1 MGLSLKSNSN
11 GKGKGDNMKIKTVLV
26 SAVLALC
33 LQQKAQASDTT
44 VQVSD
49 VSCGSFM
56 EMVYH
61 IHQWRNDAA
70 PIKKIQL
77 QAWAIKK
84 LSDKAPEE
92 MYTVLDIIDSVYELD
107 KIENYEKQDS
117 VEYSVQWYRNCM
129 SSKND

>member
-11 GKGKGDNMKIKTVLV
+11 GKGDNMKIKTVLV
-26 SAVLALC
+26 STVLALC
-33 LQQKAQASDTT
+33 LQQKVQASDTT
-44 VQVSD
+44 VRVSD
-49 VSCGSFM
+49 ISCGSFM

-61 IHQWRNDAA
+61 IHEWYNDDAA

-107 KIENYEKQDS
+107 KIENYEKHDS
-117 VEYSVQWYRNCM
+117 VEYAVQWYRNCM

>member
-1 MGLSLKSNSN
+1 
-11 GKGKGDNMKIKTVLV
+11 MKIKTVLV
-26 SAVLALC
+26 SAVLVLY

-49 VSCGSFM
+49 ISCGSFI

-61 IHQWRNDAA
+61 IHQWRNDDAA

-84 LSDKAPEE
+84 LSDKATNEL
-92 MYTVLDIIDSVYELD
+92 YTVLDIIDSVYELD
-107 KIENYEKQDS
+107 KTENYEKQDS
-117 VEYSVQWYRNCM
+117 VEYAVQWYRNCM
-129 SSKND
+129 SSQND